1 MSKNLTP
8 RYIVI
13 GLVLAWALMTLWP
26 SVKYQMLSPSD
37 IEEMREMGTLE
48 SLENDIIKQGLDLKG
63 GIYIVLEVDL
73 PTLVSTLA
81 INKDSKFEKT
91 LSDVRKSLAENT
103 QQDFFTVFANSVS
116 TNGLRLPRYYDV
128 DYGAKP
134 DDILASLNEQADDA
148 INRVLEILQNRVD
161 QFGVSE
167 PTIQK
172 QGNRRIIVELAG
184 IQDSDRARSLLQST
198 AQLEFCLVKS
208 PEVTNDIL
216 SQIDNLVQ
224 DNEQLESLVAT
235 INEDYESA
243 DSDELGVSDDKTV
256 SISELFGDDAEI
268 SKDTSDTSVVVDQN
282 IFQER
287 PFSSLLRALGND
299 IAVPEKNLYAVKK
312 IINRQEILDKLAL
325 GNGQFLFAP
334 SAESFSTNDG
344 IDEKLVNMYYLEKDA
359 DLTGGVIEEANAT
372 IGGQGTSAVGQP
384 IVLLDM
390 NSEGARTWSRIT
402 GANIGRRIA
411 IVLDKKVHMAPSI
424 RTKISDGGTM
434 IEGFAGMDEAK
445 DIAIVLRAGALPA
458 PVNIIEERIVGPS
471 LGADSVK
478 RGTNSVLLGLGL
490 IIVFMFIYYKLSGS
504 IANFALI
511 WNILLVLSVLASL
524 GATLTLPG
532 IAALILTVGMSI
544 DANVII
550 FERIREELRKGK
562 SVRSAIDGGYNRA
575 LTTIIDANVT
585 TLVAALVL
593 YQFGTGPIRGFATVL
608 FWGIIIS
615 MFTAIFVTRTIF
627 NSFAGEIAIRPPLV
641 SESYSLALMYSPIGN
656 VSFQF
661 LFLIQLHTLKRGC
674 LGLRG

>member
-8 RYIVI
+8 RYIII
-13 GLVLAWALMTLWP
+13 GVVLAWALLTLWP
-26 SVKYQMLSPSD
+26 SVKYQMLSPD
-37 IEEMREMGTLE
+37 DKEEMRELGTLE
-48 SLENDIIKQGLDLKG
+48 DLENDIIKQGLDLKG

-73 PTLVSTLA
+73 PTLISTLA
-81 INKDSKFEKT
+81 INKDTKFERT
-91 LSDVRKSLAENT
+91 ISEVRNSLKENT
-103 QQDFFTVFANSVS
+103 QQDFFTVFANNVS
-116 TNGLRLPRYYDV
+116 DNNLRLPRYYDV

-134 DDILASLNEQADDA
+134 DDILLSLKDQADDA

-184 IQDSDRARSLLQST
+184 IQDSDRARALLQST

-216 SQIDNLVQ
+216 SQIDNLVKG
-224 DNEQLESLVAT
+224 NEQLESLVT
-235 INEDYESA
+235 SINEDYE
-243 DSDELGVSDDKTV
+243 DENDLGVSDDKTV
-256 SISELFGDDAEI
+256 SISELFGEDAETA
-268 SKDTSDTSVVVDQN
+268 KDSSDSSVVVDQN

-287 PFSSLLRALGND
+287 PFSSLLRALGNN
-299 IAVPEKNLYAVKK
+299 IAVPEKNLYIVKK
-312 IINRQEILDKLAL
+312 IINKQEIQDKLSL

-334 SAESFSTNDG
+334 DAENFSTNEG
-344 IDEKLVNMYYLEKDA
+344 IDEKLVYMYYLEKDA

-372 IGGQGTSAVGQP
+372 IGGQGSSAVGQS

-402 GANIGRRIA
+402 GANIGRQIA

-490 IIVFMFIYYKLSGS
+490 IIIFMFVYYKLSGS

-562 SVRSAIDGGYNRA
+562 SIRAAIDGGYNRA
-575 LTTIIDANVT
+575 LTTIVDANVT
-585 TLVAALVL
+585 TLIAALVL

-608 FWGIIIS
+608 FWGIVIS

-627 NSFAGEIAIRPPLV
+627 NSFIDRKG
-641 SESYSLALMYSPIGN
+641 
-656 VSFQF
+656 
-661 LFLIQLHTLKRGC
+661 LKK
-674 LGLRG
+674 LSI